1 MFKKFFILKYQI
13 LLTFLVNNLTKKKYV
28 SLGAFIWNHPGR
40 IFLNY
45 SAKTKLTVD
54 FQILKL
60 FDMGHPLYIDGYK
73 YEKMI

>member
-1 MFKKFFILKYQI
+1 MFKFFF
-13 LLTFLVNNLTKKKYV
+13 LTKISNTFDFFGQQSDKKKYV

-73 YEKMI
+73 YKK